1 MVGSALSVNKVQLAC
16 FSKKKM
22 IILNWNWLPQQTGI
36 EIAYLGELISDY
48 FLAID
53 GEHDPRNQIWHD
65 SIGQSSCQLIA
76 AFKMEDYK
84 TKRKTTVT

>member
-1 MVGSALSVNKVQLAC
+1 
-16 FSKKKM
+16 M

-65 SIGQSSCQLIA
+65 SIGQSSCQLTA
-76 AFKMEDYK
+76 AFTLRWKIIK
-84 TKRKTTVT
+84 PKGKLQ

>member
-1 MVGSALSVNKVQLAC
+1 
-16 FSKKKM
+16 M

-36 EIAYLGELISDY
+36 VIAYLGELISDH

-65 SIGQSSCQLIA
+65 SVGQSSCQLVA
-76 AFKMEDYK
+76 AFTLRWKIINQKENYSDMKVNERNGGSLDFNLSC
-84 TKRKTTVT
+84 